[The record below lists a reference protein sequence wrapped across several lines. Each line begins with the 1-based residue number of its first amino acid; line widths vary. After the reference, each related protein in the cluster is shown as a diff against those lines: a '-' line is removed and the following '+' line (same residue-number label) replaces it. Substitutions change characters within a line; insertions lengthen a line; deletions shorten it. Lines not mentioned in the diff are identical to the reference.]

1 MALVKYRSAD
11 CGLED
16 LQSQFS
22 DLDSELVVI
31 KKCCS
36 DLKKEHGSKCSN
48 ALKDAVSSL
57 LQVVNYV
64 NKSDK
69 SLIYWFEKGPGMK
82 RALRCEGIDKRTAA
96 MVEKKSRKITGEA
109 AKVESQFNRS
119 GQVFSDGL
127 KAAQNLN
134 TRVTEYSL
142 SSIGDARQQA
152 ATMYDEADGN
162 AQSVQVKLTK
172 SKTDCE
178 KIREDINAIPQQ
190 ISGVESSRRTAQQ
203 SSSSSSDVKALSNF
217 PNSSRPN
224 LTDSKQAAV
233 ASFAV
238 AGVATVASFFCPPV
252 ALFAMSAAAV
262 SAGSAI
268 SSRCSTSSPC
278 GRIF

>member
-1 MALVKYRSAD
+1 MALVKYRSD
-11 CGLED
+11 CKLED
-16 LQSQFS
+16 LQRQFS
-22 DLDSELVVI
+22 DLDSELFAI
-31 KKCCS
+31 QKSYS
-36 DLKKEHGSKCSN
+36 DLTKEHGSKCSK

-57 LQVVNYV
+57 LQIVNYV
-64 NKSDK
+64 SKSDK
-69 SLIYWFEKGPGMK
+69 SLIYWYEKGPGMK
-82 RALRCEGIDKRTAA
+82 RALRYVGIDKRTAVV
-96 MVEKKSRKITGEA
+96 VEKKSRKITGEA

-127 KAAQNLN
+127 KAVQNLN

-142 SSIGDARQQA
+142 NSIGDARQQA

-162 AQSVQVKLTK
+162 AQSIQVKLAK

-178 KIREDINAIPQQ
+178 KIQEEINAIPQQ
-190 ISGVESSRRTAQQ
+190 TSGVESSRRAAQQ
-203 SSSSSSDVKALSNF
+203 SSSSSSNVKTLSSF
-217 PNSSRPN
+217 PNSSRPK
-224 LTDSKQAAV
+224 LADSKQAAV

-238 AGVATVASFFCPPV
+238 AGAAAVASFFCPPV